1 MKLSTLVDDCN
12 LKIRQRLLINKGFP
26 ADKLTAANTLTQKH
40 TQTQV
45 IGYHYYNYI
54 LALSN
59 AIKYKQ
65 KKTTEPLLVTHN
77 SLDGNKNV
85 SKTNE
90 RESNSMFSLSR
101 IIFHLI

>member
-1 MKLSTLVDDCN
+1 MKLSTLVDDYN
-12 LKIRQRLLINKGFP
+12 LEIRQRLLINKGFP
-26 ADKLTAANTLTQKH
+26 TDKLTAANTLTQKH
-40 TQTQV
+40 TQV
-45 IGYHYYNYI
+45 NEYHYYNYI

-85 SKTNE
+85 SKKM
-90 RESNSMFSLSR
+90 REKE
-101 IIFHLI
+101 